1 MNPFVAAAKFVLQ
14 KNATER
20 DIKKTAEQIAEQI
33 MKYEQQTQTKSDAAP
48 Q

>member
-20 DIKKTAEQIAEQI
+20 DIKKTAEQIAEEI
-33 MKYEQQTQTKSDAAP
+33 PTMTAP
-48 Q
+48 ILN